1 LLLTLLDS
9 TGIINEG
16 VKAVYD
22 TIGRIKG
29 TRLKH
34 DEIAEYVGDKNS
46 NLDVSDIYRISK
58 ESLDMMIADKKAE
71 EKSAIFAQY
80 RQEVFISNVSY
91 YGSAFLGQILDP
103 IVLLAGVGWS
113 ISKVKTAPN

>member
-46 NLDVSDIYRISK
+46 NLDGIPLS
-58 ESLDMMIADKKAE
+58 
-71 EKSAIFAQY
+71 F
-80 RQEVFISNVSY
+80 
-91 YGSAFLGQILDP
+91 
-103 IVLLAGVGWS
+103 LLAYFLCNKP
-113 ISKVKTAPN
+113 IYI

>member
-1 LLLTLLDS
+1 
-9 TGIINEG
+9 

-46 NLDVSDIYRISK
+46 NLDVSISFFVLCFNFSKRVASSIYVSFY
-58 ESLDMMIADKKAE
+58 LLYPF
-71 EKSAIFAQY
+71 IF
-80 RQEVFISNVSY
+80 F
-91 YGSAFLGQILDP
+91 
-103 IVLLAGVGWS
+103 AGLFFVQ
-113 ISKVKTAPN
+113 